1 MGSLK
6 ACIAL
11 FCLLF
16 FQIESIETGEGNRTC
31 SNDSLPCDD
40 GECVSR
46 GKWCDGKK
54 NCKDESDEA
63 YCKKKSWW
71 VGDDPNFCE
80 GTHFLC
86 NIGHC
91 IPLVGK
97 CDGFEDCKDK
107 SDEWNCEPKK
117 TRDDYGDN
125 LLLTTTSLVPT
136 ETTSVESTDI
146 RDGLEKDDIETTT
159 QSSLPIFTKVAQ
171 LETIRPDV
179 PSSTTLSTSALK
191 IPETVPTSS
200 QVTIKNT
207 TSTKPLPPA
216 THQTIPHPQT
226 WKASSNPVLTSMK
239 SDPGKESQHP
249 LTSISSSYGAANQN
263 QPISSFPKTITH
275 SYHHQ
280 TQPIKP
286 QESMISPISNFP
298 KTTIEANH
306 HQTLPII
313 PQEFFRTHFEN
324 QQRVRQRSSS
334 TLQQHYNARQP
345 SEIIPR
351 AYDPRRISYQ
361 YQSQVSRPS
370 SYVGQPTG
378 QVDQSHVTITGA
390 TIHGFQVYRVISS
403 DRKRYYEGY
412 YNQYGQFVTTYPNE
426 GQERYPRPRTEP
438 PRRHRPP
445 PLTISTAAPLS
456 FDRKLKAPSRF
467 YFAKDYTRTY
477 LRENAEYIDRGRAWI
492 LSNRDAEGGWGSETP
507 RALIALS
514 LINNSFI
521 NETYENNI
529 MQKHFQVFLGTSLIR
544 GDTKTTSIN
553 RLAMSVNALI
563 ATCQNPRDFHGT
575 DYTELVRKRLREQLR
590 NSQHHRNEVQSPNPF
605 VCLSLCLADRDL
617 ERHEVHHLI
626 TRLQSHDS
634 EDEFEQD
641 KNAMAILA
649 FACHLQRHKSIYTS
663 DSEYL
668 QSLDSLL
675 RNATWKLLNRMR
687 DDGSFG
693 SVYSTAI
700 AAQALM
706 SVNETRNWNPE
717 LTFNFLREH
726 QKDDGS
732 FGDFLATYLVLPAL
746 SGRSLLHLRNT
757 QCTPPNSDRVL
768 TPTEI
773 LAFRGPKH
781 YVKYSIFIGNPKTNE
796 YSIDVHVPV
805 GIHFFD
811 IMRVA
816 AHKNDAFKFSYEETD
831 GGIHVYSISNVPND
845 SERELEWNL
854 FVTSRSNTV
863 LDDPESLRT
872 IGT

>member
-1 MGSLK
+1 MMLNAFFIVVIG
-6 ACIAL
+6 L
-11 FCLLF
+11 FVQNELT
-16 FQIESIETGEGNRTC
+16 TGE
-31 SNDSLPCDD
+31 P
-40 GECVSR
+40 E
-46 GKWCDGKK
+46 
-54 NCKDESDEA
+54 
-63 YCKKKSWW
+63 
-71 VGDDPNFCE
+71 
-80 GTHFLC
+80 
-86 NIGHC
+86 
-91 IPLVGK
+91 
-97 CDGFEDCKDK
+97 
-107 SDEWNCEPKK
+107 
-117 TRDDYGDN
+117 TRDDYDDH
-125 LLLTTTSLVPT
+125 LLLTTTSVVRDDYDDHLLLTTTSEVRDDYDDHLLLTTTSEVRDDYDDYLLLTTFSPIPT
-136 ETTSVESTDI
+136 ETTSIESTSI

-159 QSSLPIFTKVAQ
+159 QSSHPIFTTVAQ
-171 LETIRPDV
+171 LETSHTDV
-179 PSSTTLSTSALK
+179 PSSTNLSTSAL
-191 IPETVPTSS
+191 
-200 QVTIKNT
+200 
-207 TSTKPLPPA
+207 
-216 THQTIPHPQT
+216 
-226 WKASSNPVLTSMK
+226 
-239 SDPGKESQHP
+239 
-249 LTSISSSYGAANQN
+249 
-263 QPISSFPKTITH
+263 
-275 SYHHQ
+275 
-280 TQPIKP
+280 
-286 QESMISPISNFP
+286 
-298 KTTIEANH
+298 
-306 HQTLPII
+306 
-313 PQEFFRTHFEN
+313 
-324 QQRVRQRSSS
+324 
-334 TLQQHYNARQP
+334 
-345 SEIIPR
+345 
-351 AYDPRRISYQ
+351 
-361 YQSQVSRPS
+361 
-370 SYVGQPTG
+370 
-378 QVDQSHVTITGA
+378 
-390 TIHGFQVYRVISS
+390 
-403 DRKRYYEGY
+403 
-412 YNQYGQFVTTYPNE
+412 
-426 GQERYPRPRTEP
+426 
-438 PRRHRPP
+438 
-445 PLTISTAAPLS
+445 STAAPLS

-492 LSNRDAEGGWGSETP
+492 LSNRSAEGGWGSETP

-514 LINNSFI
+514 LINNSFV

-563 ATCQNPRDFHGT
+563 ATCQNPRDLHGT

-590 NSQHHRNEVQSPNPF
+590 NSHHRRNEVQSPNPF

-617 ERHEVHHLI
+617 ERQEVHHLI
-626 TRLQSHDS
+626 TRLKSHDS
-634 EDEFEQD
+634 EDEFELD
-641 KNAMAILA
+641 KNVMAIPA
-649 FACHLQRHKSIYTS
+649 FACHLQRHKSIYPS

-668 QSLDSLL
+668 RTWDSLL

-811 IMRVA
+811 LMRVA

-872 IGT
+872 IRTDIKRFYPRSDEHVIFWYKPSNKWAWAPI

>member
-16 FQIESIETGEGNRTC
+16 FLIESIETGEGNRTC

-46 GKWCDGKK
+46 GKWCDGQS

-63 YCKKKSWW
+63 YCKKKGWW
-71 VGDDPNFCE
+71 TSDDPNFCE

-86 NIGHC
+86 KIGQC

-107 SDEWNCEPKK
+107 SDEWKCEPE
-117 TRDDYGDN
+117 TRDDYDDH
-125 LLLTTTSLVPT
+125 LLLTTFSPIPT
-136 ETTSVESTDI
+136 ETTSIESTSI

-159 QSSLPIFTKVAQ
+159 QSSHPIFTKVAQ
-171 LETIRPDV
+171 LETSHTDV
-179 PSSTTLSTSALK
+179 PSSTNLSTSALK
-191 IPETVPTSS
+191 LPETVPTSS
-200 QVTIKNT
+200 QVTITNS
-207 TSTKPLPPA
+207 TSTKSLPPA
-216 THQTIPHPQT
+216 THQTIPQPQT
-226 WKASSNPVLTSMK
+226 WK
-239 SDPGKESQHP
+239 
-249 LTSISSSYGAANQN
+249 
-263 QPISSFPKTITH
+263 
-275 SYHHQ
+275 
-280 TQPIKP
+280 
-286 QESMISPISNFP
+286 
-298 KTTIEANH
+298 
-306 HQTLPII
+306 
-313 PQEFFRTHFEN
+313 
-324 QQRVRQRSSS
+324 
-334 TLQQHYNARQP
+334 
-345 SEIIPR
+345 
-351 AYDPRRISYQ
+351 
-361 YQSQVSRPS
+361 
-370 SYVGQPTG
+370 
-378 QVDQSHVTITGA
+378 VDQSHVTITGA
-390 TIHGFQVYRVISS
+390 TIHGSQVYRFISS
-403 DRKRYYEGY
+403 DPKRYYEGY
-412 YNQYGQFVTTYPNE
+412 YNQYGQFVTTYSNE

-477 LRENAEYIDRGRAWI
+477 LRENAVYIDLGRAWI
-492 LSNRDAEGGWGSETP
+492 LSNRSAEGGWGSETP

-514 LINNSFI
+514 LINNSFV

-553 RLAMSVNALI
+553 RLAMFVNALI

-590 NSQHHRNEVQSPNPF
+590 NSQHRRNEVQSPNPF

-617 ERHEVHHLI
+617 ERQEVHHLI

-641 KNAMAILA
+641 ENAMAILA
-649 FACHLQRHKSIYTS
+649 VACHLQRHKSIYPS

-668 QSLDSLL
+668 RPWDSLL

-757 QCTPPNSDRVL
+757 QCTPPNSDR
-768 TPTEI
+768 
-773 LAFRGPKH
+773 GK
-781 YVKYSIFIGNPKTNE
+781 
-796 YSIDVHVPV
+796 
-805 GIHFFD
+805 
-811 IMRVA
+811 
-816 AHKNDAFKFSYEETD
+816 
-831 GGIHVYSISNVPND
+831 
-845 SERELEWNL
+845 
-854 FVTSRSNTV
+854 
-863 LDDPESLRT
+863 
-872 IGT
+872 